1 MRISDWSSD
10 VCPSDLLGRVEIDA
24 IEVIAGF
31 LSRDRALGG
40 CNGVPEDG
48 AGQGERDG
56 GVARS
61 LQVRIVG
68 DGERLQMVAHA
79 FKRSEERS
87 VGKELVSTCRSRG
100 SLSHEKKTN
109 KK

>member
-48 AGQGERDG
+48 AGPGERDG

-79 FKRSEERS
+79 FKVHS
-87 VGKELVSTCRSRG
+87 VTIFARGDCHVVDCRRLLPKS
-100 SLSHEKKTN
+100 
-109 KK
+109 